1 MKRTVS
7 TWGFVLVA
15 AAVFLT
21 GCWPEDYRQA
31 ADEEVY
37 GVVDQK
43 SEDVP
48 GMLSEFSIKQEER
61 DYLEDL
67 PRAEASDEMTGES
80 TEGAGGGMSY
90 DSMTEESENGDE
102 DDTSSPSEQTDSSRS
117 ANAAGN
123 SGEAAEHPQAGTAAK
138 ERTSGPAD
146 EDTQPASDRAV
157 KVTLS
162 KALEIAAQNSR
173 ELQTQREQVY
183 RSALALTLER
193 YRFQPQFF
201 GRLSGRYN
209 DNNPGSDT
217 YTGNTNFG
225 LNWLLLTGA
234 DVSVNLA
241 SNFFQFVAG
250 DPRRAATSA
259 LDFTVVQPLLRGA
272 GRDATEPL
280 TQAERDIIYSLR
292 EFVRFRRTFFVRVA
306 SDYFRVLE
314 QRQRVENQRRN
325 LESLRKSLE
334 RQEALAE
341 AGRLGEFQ
349 VNQTRQQVLTA
360 EDGLE
365 SARDSYQRVL
375 DQFKLTLALPTDAKV
390 QLDRGEMERL
400 REAQLQ
406 MEVPSENAAVVAAL
420 DRRLDLKT
428 AEDRVEDARRK
439 ILVAEDD
446 LLADLDVV
454 LSSSTDSDGN
464 DQPADLQFNDTDF
477 SAGLDVDL
485 PLDKKAERNAYRRR
499 LIDLASNMRN
509 LERLADSIVLDVRD
523 SLRRFFRARS
533 SYQIQQRSVALAER
547 RVDMNSMLLQAGRAI
562 PRDLLEAE
570 ADLLDA
576 RNALAESLVNY
587 KITRLELARDM
598 DVLQVSKQ
606 GSLEESFDVIR

>member
-1 MKRTVS
+1 MKMDVS
-7 TWGFVLVA
+7 TWGIIVVA
-15 AAVFLT
+15 ALFLLT
-21 GCWPEDYRQA
+21 GCWPEDYREA

-37 GVVDQK
+37 GIVDEK
-43 SEDVP
+43 SEEVP
-48 GMLSEFSIKQEER
+48 GMLEEFSLKQREK
-61 DYLEDL
+61 DYLDEL
-67 PRAEASDEMTGES
+67 PRAEADDLTGGS
-80 TEGAGGGMSY
+80 GGMTSGETSY
-90 DSMTEESENGDE
+90 DSMMEDSGDQTGSPPSDSSEK
-102 DDTSSPSEQTDSSRS
+102 TDSSGS
-117 ANAAGN
+117 QNVT
-123 SGEAAEHPQAGTAAK
+123 E
-138 ERTSGPAD
+138 TSGAATEDPVSETAGEGS
-146 EDTQPASDRAV
+146 EDTDVRPV
-157 KVTLS
+157 KITLD
-162 KALEIAAQNSR
+162 KALEIAAENSR
-173 ELQTQREQVY
+173 NLQNQREQVY

-209 DNNPGSDT
+209 DRNPAGDT

-241 SNFFQFVAG
+241 SNFLQFVSG
-250 DPRRAATSA
+250 DPRKAATSA
-259 LDFTVVQPLLRGA
+259 LDITVVQPLLRGA

-280 TQAERDIIYSLR
+280 TQAERDVIYSLR
-292 EFVRFRRTFFVRVA
+292 DFVRFRRTFFVRVA

-360 EDGLE
+360 EDQLE

-406 MEVPSENAAVVAAL
+406 MEVPSEEAAVETAL
-420 DRRLDLKT
+420 HRRLDLLT
-428 AEDRVEDARRK
+428 ALDRVDDIRRK
-439 ILVAEDD
+439 IKVAKDQ

-464 DQPADLQFNDTDF
+464 DQPTDLQFEDTNY

-485 PLDKKAERNAYRRR
+485 PLDKKAERNTYRRR
-499 LIDLASNMRN
+499 LIELANTIRSFEELSDN
-509 LERLADSIVLDVRD
+509 IVLNVRD
-523 SLRRFFRARS
+523 SLRRFYRAQS
-533 SYQIQQRSVALAER
+533 SYEIQQRSVKLAER

-587 KITRLELARDM
+587 RITRLELARDM
-598 DVLQVSKQ
+598 DVLQVSQ
-606 GSLEESFDVIR
+606 NGSLEENFDVIQ